1 MSGVKGMKW
10 GVRNGPP
17 YPLESKFKNPNEL
30 LSHMSSF
37 KYSEFTRLKSPDE
50 VEKSKSGS
58 CHDQVMYELRELRK
72 MSLDP
77 KAMFIM
83 EVNKN
88 TGQGGMTHS
97 LVYFNDNNRT
107 YYLENAWEGNR
118 GLHVMKTDLD
128 IKNRIKKAHNN
139 GSFGAKSQF
148 NTLLFSDFHEERHKI
163 GEDLQELVDRCLD

>member
-1 MSGVKGMKW
+1 
-10 GVRNGPP
+10 
-17 YPLESKFKNPNEL
+17 
-30 LSHMSSF
+30 MSSF

-72 MSLDP
+72 MGLDP

-83 EVNKN
+83 EVDEK

-97 LVYFNDNNRT
+97 LVYFKDNNHT

-128 IKNRIKKAHNN
+128 IKKRIKRAHNN